1 MSNPPDDQPSGA
13 TYKVCMK
20 RELGLI
26 NGISIVVGT
35 IIGSGI
41 FVTPKEVLASSGSSV
56 GVALLVWIASGVI
69 SLLGALCYAELGTTI
84 TQSGGDYA
92 YIKAAFGDLPAFLQL
107 WVNLVIIRPTAQA
120 IVALTF
126 AYYAVQPI
134 FPTCEP
140 PVLAV
145 QFLAVSCISILTYV
159 NIMKVRWAAR
169 IQDLF
174 TVSKLLALSIII
186 VTGIVL
192 LCMGHTE
199 NFEDAFTT
207 QKTLTATDISLA
219 LYSGLFSY
227 AGWNFLN
234 MITEELQD
242 PSKNLPRAIYISM
255 TIVTLV
261 YVMSNVAY
269 FTLLRPAEILTSNAV
284 AVTFADRIYGYLS
297 WIIPV
302 FVSLSCFGGVNG
314 LLFTSGRLNFV
325 GAREGQLPPLLAMI
339 HVQRLT
345 PVPAILFTSFL
356 SLIMLVLPDLSALI
370 NYLSFVQWLS
380 VAASILGMLQLRRKR
395 PDLARPIRLPAIIP
409 ISFICVCCFLLV
421 VPLIA
426 KPHEVGVGLVIVLSG
441 IPVYLI
447 GVVWRSKPQFFLTSY
462 ESVIITCQKLMHV
475 VSAD

>member
-1 MSNPPDDQPSGA
+1 
-13 TYKVCMK
+13 MK

-41 FVTPKEVLASSGSSV
+41 FVTPKGVLESSGSSV
-56 GVALLVWIASGVI
+56 GVALLVWTASGVI
-69 SLLGALCYAELGTTI
+69 SLLGALCFAELGTTI

-126 AYYAVQPI
+126 ANYAVQPI

-145 QFLAVSCISILTYV
+145 QFLAVSCI
-159 NIMKVRWAAR
+159 R
-169 IQDLF
+169 
-174 TVSKLLALSIII
+174 
-186 VTGIVL
+186 
-192 LCMGHTE
+192 HTE
-199 NFEDAFTT
+199 NFEDAFIT
-207 QKTLTATDISLA
+207 QKTLTATDIALA

-255 TIVTLV
+255 TIVTVV

-269 FTLLRPAEILTSNAV
+269 FTLLRPYEILASNAV
-284 AVTFADRIYGYLS
+284 AVTFADRIYGYFS

-325 GAREGQLPPLLAMI
+325 AAREGQLPPLLAMI

-356 SLIMLVLPDLSALI
+356 SLIMLILPDLSALI

-395 PDLARPIRLPAIIP
+395 PDLARPIRLPAVIP
-409 ISFICVCCFLLV
+409 ISFICVCCFLLI

-426 KPHEVGVGLVIVLSG
+426 KPNEVGIGLVIVLSG

-447 GVVWRSKPQFFLTSY
+447 GVVWRSKPQFFLTFY
-462 ESVIITCQKLMHV
+462 ESVMINCQKLMHV